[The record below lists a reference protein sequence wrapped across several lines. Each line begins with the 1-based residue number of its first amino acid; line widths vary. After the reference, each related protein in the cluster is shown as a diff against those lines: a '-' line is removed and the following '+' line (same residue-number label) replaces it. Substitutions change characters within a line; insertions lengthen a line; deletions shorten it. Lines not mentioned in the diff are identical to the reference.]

1 MSFGDLSS
9 RTSPSENFTPS
20 VIPQL
25 SELKR
30 FFTPL
35 AANTAALRKATAL
48 LSKDEKQVDLKRIR
62 ALREQNRQIAVTAGN
77 SVKAIDSLIDRES
90 PDVIEAAQATKLE
103 FHRLLDDFSIALTE
117 SVEAEKLAVGRNH
130 DIESNG
136 SAMNEQQVA
145 IEQEQI
151 NRQAQETDSLLSTSQ
166 PQYHTAREAAIQ
178 REIQDNDRFLRERNA
193 ILVETQ
199 TSILEVNS
207 IFRDLAT
214 MISDQGSQIE
224 HIEETTAETAITISR
239 TRRELEKTQQRR
251 EDRKKF
257 FFCTLLSIALIIAVL
272 LIILLS

>member
-9 RTSPSENFTPS
+9 PTSHSENITPS
-20 VIPQL
+20 ILPQI

-48 LSKDEKQVDLKRIR
+48 LSEDEKQVDLKRIR
-62 ALREQNRQIAVTAGN
+62 ALREQNRQIIITAGN
-77 SVKAIDSLIDRES
+77 SVKAIDSLIGKE
-90 PDVIEAAQATKLE
+90 PPNVIEAAQATKLE

-117 SVEAEKLAVGRNH
+117 SVEAEKFVVGRNH
-130 DIESNG
+130 DIQNNDSI
-136 SAMNEQQVA
+136 MNEQQVA
-145 IEQEQI
+145 IEQEQL
-151 NRQAQETDSLLSTSQ
+151 NQQAQETDSLLSTSQ

-178 REIQDNDRFLRERNA
+178 REIEDNDRFLQERNA
-193 ILVETQ
+193 ILTETQ

-224 HIEETTAETAITISR
+224 HIEETTAQTAITISR
-239 TRRELEKTQQRR
+239 TRRELERTQQRR

-257 FFCTLLSIALIIAVL
+257 FFCTLLSIALIIAVM